1 MSKDLA
7 EHYMVNTNDG
17 HMVSVLLLFEEFVYT
32 SNHVCLGSK
41 D

>member
-7 EHYMVNTNDG
+7 KHYMVNTTDG
-17 HMVSVLLLFEEFVYT
+17 HMISVLALFKEFVYT
-32 SNHVCLGSK
+32 SNHMCLGSE